1 MTRSEKHSNLQCG
14 YAWSWAVQS
23 TWQRVSKQQ
32 TCVNIEHVALHMRLI
47 VQSMTTPCCS
57 GGATSKRLV
66 AHGGSASRWTRGT
79 GLGSMSKP
87 LTDPSFPSPHGQ
99 REWFML
105 SLNVSDHDIMI
116 TTWWACQCGVWM
128 RLCLWLGLPALS
140 LIISPWCWQRLLLI
154 KNWLFLLFLLFV
166 RVSTLIP
173 KALKTHVGVNL
184 SDCNFD
190 FESGRCNKIYKI

>member
-1 MTRSEKHSNLQCG
+1 
-14 YAWSWAVQS
+14 
-23 TWQRVSKQQ
+23 
-32 TCVNIEHVALHMRLI
+32 MRLI

-128 RLCLWLGLPALS
+128 RLCLWLGLRLCLS
-140 LIISPWCWQRLLLI
+140 
-154 KNWLFLLFLLFV
+154 LFLLGVDNACCWSRTDYFSCFCYLSESPPWFPKLSKRTWV
-166 RVSTLIP
+166 WIWATATLI
-173 KALKTHVGVNL
+173 LNL
-184 SDCNFD
+184 GAAIKYIKFSHGWLPTCLA
-190 FESGRCNKIYKI
+190 EHMHEPPAQM